1 MLTPRQKL
9 FAVCTVVASM
19 AIVACGG
26 GDDSGS
32 ASKVAYNGY
41 LQKAQCGTGDLTETG
56 LQGQVPQADRLSGRS
71 ARGYNCN
78 LTLIGH
84 FASASF
90 ANMDAY
96 KNCVYYSDNKGGL
109 GFRTGQGGPADGGG
123 VVLDVSNPAN
133 PVKTAYLTAWAMKNA
148 GESLRVNHKRGLLV
162 ADYYNI
168 GSLAVY
174 DISKDCTK
182 PIMLADIKTMPRGAV
197 GHEGCFSPDGM
208 VYLMGT
214 GGATVSPIDLTD
226 PANPVELSTPWPL
239 WTHGC
244 SISADGTRAYLSGVN
259 TTNFNPATGGLANGQ
274 LRVVDITAV
283 KNRQLD
289 AVGTVVSMVES
300 TDQPILQ
307 SSYPITYGGK
317 PYLFSWAEASGN
329 LFLTDAC
336 ATNLPAN
343 FGAARILDISDE
355 KNPKEVSQLKLEV
368 HDPKNCAVFKADRG
382 PQTQGVAQGDV
393 FWSSLGGP
401 AFLYDNHYCR
411 PDRLNDPTV
420 MGCVNFGS
428 GLRIYDI
435 RDPANPKEI
444 AYYNLGTVDTGSGPV
459 LDFAVSPPVFRR
471 DLGQVWW
478 VTLYGGFHS
487 AQFRDGVWPMKDEVK
502 CVAGYDYFAD
512 QYDPTYCRSTWH

>member
-1 MLTPRQKL
+1 MLSTWTKVRAAL
-9 FAVCTVVASM
+9 TAVA
-19 AIVACGG
+19 AIVVIAACGG
-26 GDDSGS
+26 GSDDSNPT
-32 ASKVAYNGY
+32 VAYNGY
-41 LQKAQCGTGDLTETG
+41 LAKADCGPGDLVETG
-56 LQGQVPQADRLSGRS
+56 LQGQVPQSDRLSGR
-71 ARGYNCN
+71 ADRGYNCN
-78 LTLIGH
+78 LSLVGH

-90 ANMDAY
+90 ANFDAY

-109 GFRTGQGGPADGGG
+109 GFVTGQGGPADGGG
-123 VVLDVSNPAN
+123 VVLDVSNPAK

-162 ADYYNI
+162 ADYYNV

-174 DISKDCTK
+174 DVSKDCTK
-182 PIMLADIKTMPRGAV
+182 PILLADIKTMPRGAV

-208 VYLMGT
+208 LYLMGT

-226 PANPVELSTPWPL
+226 PANPVELSTPWPYA
-239 WTHGC
+239 THGC
-244 SISADGTRAYLSGVN
+244 SISADGTRAYLSGIDLSK
-259 TTNFNPATGGLANGQ
+259 FNPATGGAANAQ
-274 LRVVDITAV
+274 LRVVDITAA

-289 AVGTVVSMVES
+289 TVGKVISMVES

-307 SSYPITYGGK
+307 SSYPLTYAGK
-317 PYLFSWAEASGN
+317 PYLFDWAEASGN
-329 LFLTDAC
+329 IFQVDAC
-336 ATNLPAN
+336 ARGLPAN

-382 PQTQGVAQGDV
+382 IQTQGTAEGDT
-393 FWSSLGGP
+393 FWSGP
-401 AFLYDNHYCR
+401 AATAFLYDNHYCR

-420 MGCVNFGS
+420 MGCVSFGS
-428 GLRIYDI
+428 GLRIWDI
-435 RDPANPKEI
+435 RDPKNPREI
-444 AYYNLGTVDTGSGPV
+444 AYYNMGTVETDKGPV

-487 AQFRDGVWPMKDEVK
+487 AKFRDGVWPMKDEVK
-502 CVAGYDYFAD
+502 CVDGYDYFAD
-512 QYDPTYCRSTWH
+512 QYDPTYCRSTWK